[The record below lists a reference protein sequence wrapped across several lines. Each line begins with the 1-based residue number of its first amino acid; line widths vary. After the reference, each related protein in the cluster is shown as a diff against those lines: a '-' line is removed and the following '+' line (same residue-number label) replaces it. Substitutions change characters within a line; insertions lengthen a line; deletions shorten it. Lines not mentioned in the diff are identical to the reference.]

1 MTDEPIRLLTEKQAA
16 EYLGISHEMMRRLRV
31 TGRVAYIKL
40 STRLYRYRKEDLR
53 TFVQESAVREAPPAE
68 LSTRQVRSIGRAA
81 RARIVPFSERQR
93 NK

>member
-31 TGRVAYIKL
+31 TGRAAYIKL
-40 STRLYRYRKEDLR
+40 STRPYRYRKKDLHA
-53 TFVQESAVREAPPAE
+53 FVEESSVREDPPAAI
-68 LSTRQVRSIGRAA
+68 LTSQVRSIGRAA
-81 RARIVPFSERQR
+81 RARIVPFTERQR